1 MDTSLSLHD
10 IGAKDNHGRGFIL
23 PRNLEVE
30 GVMPTRRTFLTTAA
44 GIGASVI
51 APAPLLAQASRQE
64 LPTAPVRAFMSK
76 YGLKYPVL
84 QAPSGGQELAA
95 AISNAGG
102 IGAFALWRTSPETA
116 RQNVETMRTRTKKP
130 FIVNY
135 VLTFEPESVPAAV
148 DAGAPIVQ
156 FSWGIPA
163 AATVAAI
170 RWAGAT
176 FGVQVATPDGARAAV
191 DAGAAYLVAQGV
203 EAGGHVQSSTPLK
216 ELLPRVLAE
225 ARDVPVLV
233 AGGVSTGAQMRQ
245 AMLDGAAGVLM
256 GTRFMAT
263 QESSAHADYKSALTH
278 AKAGDAALSV
288 CFSDSWESATHRCL
302 RNGTLTRWEAAGC
315 PPRGRRPGEGDVVAT
330 GANGRKVMRYS
341 IAPPQRDMTGN
352 VTDLAMYAGQGVGD
366 IKDIP
371 TVDALLTRMWA
382 ECLQHA

>member
-1 MDTSLSLHD
+1 MH
-10 IGAKDNHGRGFIL
+10 
-23 PRNLEVE
+23 
-30 GVMPTRRTFLTTAA
+30 TRRTFLTTTAA
-44 GIGASVI
+44 GLGASMI
-51 APAPLLAQASRQE
+51 APAAAPAQTARQD
-64 LPTAPVRAFMSK
+64 LPTARVRAFMSRFA
-76 YGLKYPVL
+76 LKYPVL
-84 QAPSGGQELAA
+84 QAPSGGHELAA

-102 IGAFALWRTSPETA
+102 IGAFALWRTSRDTA
-116 RQNVETMRTRTKKP
+116 RQNVEHMRTLTKKP

-135 VLTFEPESVPAAV
+135 VLTFDPDSLPAAV

-156 FSWGIPA
+156 FSWGIPNA
-163 AATVAAI
+163 ASVGTI
-170 RWAGAT
+170 RNAGAT

-216 ELLPRVLAE
+216 DLLPRVLAE
-225 ARDVPVLV
+225 AREVPVLV
-233 AGGVSTGAQMRQ
+233 AGGISTGAQMRQ

-256 GTRFMAT
+256 GTRFIAT
-263 QESSAHADYKSALTH
+263 QESSAHAEYKNALTH
-278 AKAGDAALSV
+278 SKAGDAAMSV

-315 PPRGRRPGEGDVVAT
+315 PPKGRRPGEGDVVAT
-330 GANGRKVMRYS
+330 GANGRSVLRYS
-341 IAPPQRDMTGN
+341 LAPPQKDMTGT

-371 TVDALLTRMWA
+371 TVEALLARIWA